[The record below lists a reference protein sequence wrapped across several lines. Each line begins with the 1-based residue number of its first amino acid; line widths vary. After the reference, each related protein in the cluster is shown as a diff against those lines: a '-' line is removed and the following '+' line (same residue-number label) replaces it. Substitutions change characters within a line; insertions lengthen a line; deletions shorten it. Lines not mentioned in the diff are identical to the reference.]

1 MISPVTNRYRVVRS
15 MVGPPVPREIQE
27 LRNSRLGREPQDNDK
42 QTVRILTEEEAM
54 AKQTLKKP
62 AWLRRLE
69 YNRAFNTKP
78 QSLREEMKSIK
89 DQMGDSDKNKFGN
102 SSDPKLKKLFDPDQG
117 LNLELKNELM
127 KKMTNLSDK
136 FAK

>member
-1 MISPVTNRYRVVRS
+1 
-15 MVGPPVPREIQE
+15 MVGPQVPREIQE
-27 LRNSRLGREPQDNDK
+27 LRNSRLGRESQDNDR

-54 AKQTLKKP
+54 AKQTLRKP

-89 DQMGDSDKNKFGN
+89 DKSVDSDKNKFGDSN
-102 SSDPKLKKLFDPDQG
+102 DPKLKKLFDPDQS
-117 LNLELKNELM
+117 LNLEVKNELL

-136 FAK
+136 FSK

>member
-1 MISPVTNRYRVVRS
+1 
-15 MVGPPVPREIQE
+15 MVGPQVPREIQE
-27 LRNSRLGREPQDNDK
+27 LRNSRLGRESQDNDR

-54 AKQTLKKP
+54 AKQTLRKP

-89 DQMGDSDKNKFGN
+89 DK
-102 SSDPKLKKLFDPDQG
+102 
-117 LNLELKNELM
+117 
-127 KKMTNLSDK
+127 
-136 FAK
+136 

>member
-1 MISPVTNRYRVVRS
+1 

-27 LRNSRLGREPQDNDK
+27 LQ
-42 QTVRILTEEEAM
+42 EEAM
-54 AKQTLKKP
+54 AKQTLRKP